1 MTTMLVS
8 DFKAH
13 CLAVLDRV
21 NREGDT
27 VLVTRRGHP
36 LARVVPAVEHPAE
49 KRKLG
54 TLAGEASAWGD
65 LVHADAAEDWE
76 SAR

>member
-8 DFKAH
+8 DFKAR

-21 NREGDT
+21 HREGDT

-36 LARVVPAVEHPAE
+36 LARVLPVAEPPANR
-49 KRKLG
+49 RKLG
-54 TLAGEASAWGD
+54 TLAGEASARGD
-65 LVHADAAEDWE
+65 LVHADSTQDWE

>member
-8 DFKAH
+8 DFKAR
-13 CLAVLDRV
+13 CLAVLERV
-21 NREGDT
+21 HREGDT

-36 LARVVPAVEHPAE
+36 LARVVPAVELPA
-49 KRKLG
+49 KTRKLG
-54 TLAGEASAWGD
+54 TLAGEASARGD

>member
-8 DFKAH
+8 DFKAR
-13 CLAVLDRV
+13 CLAVLERV
-21 NREGDT
+21 NREGVT

-36 LARVVPAVEHPAE
+36 LARDLPVAE
-49 KRKLG
+49 QPEKTRKLG
-54 TLAGEASAWGD
+54 TLAGEASVQGD
-65 LVHADAAEDWE
+65 LVYGDAAEDWE